1 MKPLL
6 LLALAWLLTGCA
18 GYDTT
23 VALDYTAKD
32 GRSIGT
38 QVTLSKRHGK

>member
-1 MKPLL
+1 MKPILL
-6 LLALAWLLTGCA
+6 LTLAWLLSGCA
-18 GYDTT
+18 GWDTS
-23 VALDYTAKD
+23 VALEYTGKD